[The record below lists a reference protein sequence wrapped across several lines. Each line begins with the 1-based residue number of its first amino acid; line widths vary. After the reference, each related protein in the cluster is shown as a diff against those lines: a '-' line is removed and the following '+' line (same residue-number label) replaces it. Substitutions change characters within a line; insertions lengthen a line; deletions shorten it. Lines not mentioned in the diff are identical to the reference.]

1 MQDQG
6 HAPDSVQDAWAE
18 LARRVEQRVGVP
30 LPPRDALGTPAFDA
44 VLRALREQDPALWQ
58 EVLDALTSPE
68 ARLPVEDEVLEARSR
83 ERARARLFGPFLR
96 PDLLR
101 TGLRRLNLRRI
112 VNAVVIAIVLIG
124 FFWAY
129 TGGRRAGAPPV
140 TPAPQQ
146 TAQASRPVAPT
157 PPPAQPTPSPEAPA
171 APSAQPTPPPEAPS
185 PPSSPPPP
193 LEASIPL
200 PLPPA
205 VPGVGAAAAPPIP
218 GAQQP
223 EGPAGPVVFR
233 AEPKG
238 PGTGSPVVYRREEA
252 REGAS
257 TTPAGGSPVVFS
269 SAARAQ
275 GAGTSAAAAGSLV
288 VFPVAG
294 ATQAAGGQVA
304 GIVTPPA
311 APTGQNQPAAGA
323 QPPAPAGPVFRLGQ
337 VLQTKLALPVS
348 VSPAWGP
355 VPALAEVTDGPQAGA
370 LLWGQ
375 ARMGRDGS
383 IEMAFTQL
391 ILDQNRILPFNGVAY
406 DAAAGRPG
414 VSGQVQTVA
423 PNALQTI
430 VGSTLQAA
438 SEYFKARVNA
448 STVTITNGWLTIQQ
462 QQPNFWDV
470 YSKTLAEAMTPTTQ
484 VTGPTVVARLPA
496 GAVISVIVLGQ

>member
-1 MQDQG
+1 MQDQER
-6 HAPDSVQDAWAE
+6 APDSVQDAWAE

-68 ARLPVEDEVLEARSR
+68 VRLPVEHEVLEARAR
-83 ERARARLFGPFLR
+83 ERVRARLFGPFLR

-112 VNAVVIAIVLIG
+112 VNAVVMAIILVG

-140 TPAPQQ
+140 APIAQRGTQVSQPAAPAPATPA
-146 TAQASRPVAPT
+146 
-157 PPPAQPTPSPEAPA
+157 PTPSPATPAPPTEAAVP
-171 APSAQPTPPPEAPS
+171 PSAQA
-185 PPSSPPPP
+185 PP
-193 LEASIPL
+193 LEAAIPL

-205 VPGVGAAAAPPIP
+205 VPRTGVATTLPPLP

-223 EGPAGPVVFR
+223 TGPAGPVVFR

-238 PGTGSPVVYRREEA
+238 PAAASPVVYRREEA

-257 TTPAGGSPVVFS
+257 TPPAGASPVVFS
-269 SAARAQ
+269 AASRAQ
-275 GAGTSAAAAGSLV
+275 AAATSAAAAGSPV
-288 VFPVAG
+288 VFPTAG
-294 ATQAAGGQVA
+294 ATQAAPGQTA
-304 GIVTPPA
+304 GLVTPPA
-311 APTGQNQPAAGA
+311 APTGQGQPAAGA

-375 ARMGRDGS
+375 ARMARDGS

-391 ILDQNRILPFNGVAY
+391 ILDQNRVLPFNGVAY

-462 QQPNFWDV
+462 QPNFWDV

-484 VTGPTVVARLPA
+484 TAGPTVVARLPA
-496 GAVISVIVLGQ
+496 GAPVSVIVLSQ